1 MGVAGFRVVGLCIDD
16 SVANTCVSA
25 AGKQLFSEVIPPVN
39 RTGYA
44 NEHPDKEQDKD
55 LSVMDTKVV
64 IRQGELIMGV
74 LPPPNRLTQ
83 MHIRRS

>member
-1 MGVAGFRVVGLCIDD
+1 
-16 SVANTCVSA
+16 
-25 AGKQLFSEVIPPVN
+25 VN